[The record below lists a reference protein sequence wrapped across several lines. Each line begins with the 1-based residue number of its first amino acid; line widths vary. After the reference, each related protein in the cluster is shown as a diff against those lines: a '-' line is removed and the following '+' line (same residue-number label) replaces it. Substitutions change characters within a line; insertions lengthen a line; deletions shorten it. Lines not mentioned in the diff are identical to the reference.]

1 MSVVKRPEILVKTD
15 KELRIR
21 IEGEGHTLGNLLT
34 KLAAKK
40 EHVTMSVYYVEHPL
54 KHVLLIT
61 IRTDGKVDPYKVFL
75 ETLDEAVSY
84 LERFQK
90 ELEEGRE

>member
-1 MSVVKRPEILVKTD
+1 MSAILKKPEIVVRTD
-15 KELRIR
+15 KELRIK
-21 IEGEGHTLGNLLT
+21 IEGESHTLGNLIS

-54 KHVLLIT
+54 KHVLWLT
-61 IRTDGKVDPYKVFL
+61 IRTDGQVDPLKVLL
-75 ETLDEAVSY
+75 EVLDEAQQY

-90 ELEEGRE
+90 ELEEGK